1 MRLSRIVLSL
11 VLIGCAG
18 ALQAKPKS
26 SKSKPRP
33 AKAAKAAKVVK
44 GGKSA
49 RSAKVASA
57 GSVHKVQ
64 KGETAA
70 KIAKSYGMTVSEL
83 AELNPK
89 VRVAHLS
96 KGTVLKV
103 RSAARVLPEVETRPE
118 MDEESVSP
126 AATSAVPL
134 APVATLPAIPSQNPA
149 TLLHLERVLPENVMK
164 TAPTAPI
171 AESRDAVAEGS
182 RSSLATTL
190 PLFVPVL
197 RPGTGVEYESQ
208 QTADLGFRPV
218 DPSQIDLLWPVETR
232 TVSSAWGPRIRS
244 RASRI
249 VKASVRKRVKVRYR
263 STHKGVDLT
272 APVGT
277 DVYAALDGKV
287 VVSGRH
293 KAYGNYIIVDHGNGV
308 QTLYAHHSLNIAH
321 EGDLVRRGQKI
332 AEVGR
337 TGNATGPHLHFELIQ
352 QGLRQNP
359 IPFLNDVEEIPAE
372 MMAFNNAASTQLRR
386 R

>member
-18 ALQAKPKS
+18 ALQARPKS

-33 AKAAKAAKVVK
+33 AKAAKVVK

-49 RSAKVASA
+49 KAVTA
-57 GSVHKVQ
+57 GSVYKVQ
-64 KGETAA
+64 KGDTAT
-70 KIAKSYGMTVSEL
+70 KIAKAHGMSVSEL

-89 VRVAHLS
+89 VRVAHLA
-96 KGTVLKV
+96 KGTILKV
-103 RSAARVLPEVETRPE
+103 RSAARALPEVESRPE
-118 MDEESVSP
+118 VNDVSASP
-126 AATSAVPL
+126 AVALL
-134 APVATLPAIPSQNPA
+134 APVATLPAIPAQAPA

-164 TAPTAPI
+164 KAPAAPV
-171 AESRDAVAEGS
+171 AEPRDAAAEGS

-208 QTADLGFRPV
+208 QASDLGFHPV

-244 RASRI
+244 RSTRI

-287 VVSGRH
+287 LVSGRH

-308 QTLYAHHSLNIAH
+308 QTLYAHHVLNIAR

-352 QGLRQNP
+352 QGLRHNP